1 MFETTSLSFRAV
13 IASLLGSCFG
23 VALILATHGAQAQT
37 PEPTA
42 DVARSTTLGSLRVSS
57 VTSMAYGRPAARGLR
72 APDAGGGPAAT
83 VRWQLAPT
91 RALRGENESPGSSR
105 GDSLASGVQL
115 RF

>member
-37 PEPTA
+37 LEPTA
-42 DVARSTTLGSLRVSS
+42 DVARSTTLGSLRTSS
-57 VTSMAYGRPAARGLR
+57 VTSVAYGRPAARGLR
-72 APDAGGGPAAT
+72 VPDSGSERGAT
-83 VRWQLAPT
+83 LRWQLAPT
-91 RALRGENESPGSSR
+91 RALRDENENPGSSR
-105 GDSLASGVQL
+105 GDTLGLGVQL

>member
-37 PEPTA
+37 PEASA
-42 DVARSTTLGSLRVSS
+42 DMVRSTTLGSLRVSS
-57 VTSMAYGRPAARGLR
+57 VTSVAYGRPAARGLR
-72 APDAGGGPAAT
+72 VPDSGGDAGASL
-83 VRWQLAPT
+83 RLQLAPT
-91 RALRGENESPGSSR
+91 RALRGENEIPGSRR
-105 GDSLASGVQL
+105 GDALALGVQL

>member
-23 VALILATHGAQAQT
+23 VAMILATHSAHAQT

-42 DVARSTTLGSLRVSS
+42 DVARNTTLGSLRASNLTS
-57 VTSMAYGRPAARGLR
+57 VAYGRPAARGLR
-72 APDAGGGPAAT
+72 VPDTGGEPTAT
-83 VRWQLAPT
+83 LRWQLAPT

-105 GDSLASGVQL
+105 GDALVLGVQL